1 MKLSAALHSHEG
13 VKPIVQDNLKPHY
26 SAFLKEG
33 RLLLTGHSHQAWPDV
48 ARRGLEQSFLDASEA
63 VDDKWG
69 KAFEK
74 ASRVQEEIAR
84 RIGAHKDE
92 IALGTN
98 THELLVKF
106 LSALPLKER
115 PHIVTTDGEFH
126 SLYRQLCRLQNEG
139 LQVTFVPTAPLD
151 TLAERLA
158 QSITEKTSALMVSTV
173 LFETSAVVP
182 NLKHAVEKA
191 FQVGAEVFLDLY
203 HAFSAMPVRLSNYG
217 DGPVFAVGGG
227 YKYAQWGEGVCFLR
241 VPPGF
246 RKTPV
251 VTGWFSDFEHLHEPR
266 QERVVHY
273 GTRGADVFA
282 GSTYEPASHYRAV
295 EVIRFF
301 EEQGLTLE
309 ALRALSLRQTRQLLD
324 GLSEYEVLTP
334 QEDAARGAFVSVR
347 TPHAARCVEDLR
359 ERNIFVDA
367 RGDILRL
374 GPAPYVSFAELD
386 RALGEIRTLLRAA
399 PLEKA
404 RPGRP

>member
-1 MKLSAALHSHEG
+1 MKLSAALRSHQG
-13 VKPIVQDNLKPHY
+13 VKTLVPEALKPHY

-33 RLLLTGHSHQAWPDV
+33 RILLTGHSHQAWPDV
-48 ARRGLEQSFLDASEA
+48 ARRGLEQSFLDAAEA

-74 ASRVQEEIAR
+74 AGRVQEEIAR
-84 RIGAHKDE
+84 RIGACKDE

-106 LSALPLKER
+106 LSALPLGER
-115 PHIVTTDGEFH
+115 PHIVTTAGEFH
-126 SLYRQLCRLQNEG
+126 SLYRQLCRLQSEG
-139 LQVTFVPTAPLD
+139 VQVTFVPTAPLD

-158 QSITEKTSALMVSTV
+158 QSVTEKTSALMVSTV

-191 FQVGAEVFLDLY
+191 FRVGAEVFLDLY
-203 HAFSAMPVRLSNYG
+203 HAFSAMPVRLSDYG
-217 DGPVFAVGGG
+217 EGPVFAVGGG

-241 VPPGF
+241 VPPDF
-246 RKTPV
+246 KKTPV
-251 VTGWFSDFEHLHEPR
+251 ITGWFSDFEHLHEPR

-273 GTRGADVFA
+273 GSRGADVFA

-309 ALRALSLRQTRQLLD
+309 ALRALSLRQTRHLLD
-324 GLSEYEVLTP
+324 GLSDWEVLTP
-334 QEDAARGAFVSVR
+334 QDDAARGAFVSVR
-347 TPHAARCVEDLR
+347 TPHAAQWVKDLR

-386 RALGEIRTLLRAA
+386 EALGEIRRLPRVA
-399 PLEKA
+399 PAGESGRE
-404 RPGRP
+404 RP